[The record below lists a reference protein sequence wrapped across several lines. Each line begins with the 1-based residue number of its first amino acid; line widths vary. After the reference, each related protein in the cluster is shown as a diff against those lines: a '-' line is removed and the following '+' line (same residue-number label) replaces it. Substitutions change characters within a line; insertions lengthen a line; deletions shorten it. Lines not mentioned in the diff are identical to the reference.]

1 MTNLSLI
8 TAQVYVT
15 LQSSIEPLSDLL
27 AKVIDIT
34 IESYPHG
41 FLLGKDTCVCKP
53 ELNLSSITCDIK
65 HSKI

>member
-65 HSKI
+65 HS